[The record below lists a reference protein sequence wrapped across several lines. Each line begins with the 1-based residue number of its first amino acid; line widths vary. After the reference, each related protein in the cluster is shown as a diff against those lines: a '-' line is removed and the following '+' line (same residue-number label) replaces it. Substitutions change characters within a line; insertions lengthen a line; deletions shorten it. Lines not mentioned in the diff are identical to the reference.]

1 MEAICFAD
9 RREDYCEECGH
20 HLNHHIAGGCTVT
33 VFPEY
38 DAGGGGF
45 ECGCMEYEMEM
56 EDDL

>member
-1 MEAICFAD
+1 MGP
-9 RREDYCEECGH
+9 EDYCEECGH
-20 HLNHHIAGGCTVT
+20 HLNHHVAGGCTVK

-38 DAGGGGF
+38 DDGGDGF